1 MQYKQFGNIQISYKK
16 LWLFLSERYIS
27 KAMLRTDLKLSTR
40 TMAKLNKSEAVTVSA
55 LVRICQY
62 LHCDIVD
69 IGFAIFRKKRIY

>member
-1 MQYKQFGNIQISYKK
+1 
-16 LWLFLSERYIS
+16 
-27 KAMLRTDLKLSTR
+27 MLRTDLKLSTR

-69 IGFAIFRKKRIY
+69 IGSAIFRKKRIY